1 MYARHF
7 ALYASC
13 ELSVIC
19 CVFGVWLKLGAM
31 NNYWLTTSETAKKLG
46 VSRQHV
52 VDLCDRGELSY
63 VKIGTHRRVLDSVVQ
78 DLIEPPLT
86 REQEKSLWLHRALLT
101 HLMLDPQSVLKTA
114 LTNIHNW
121 KSEQRSDGMVTH
133 YLEQWEQVIDSGV
146 DQVVSVLTGTGGASR
161 ELRQNSP
168 FAGVL
173 SGDER
178 RRVLLSFREHW
189 AKEHAVA

>member
-1 MYARHF
+1 
-7 ALYASC
+7 
-13 ELSVIC
+13 
-19 CVFGVWLKLGAM
+19 M
-31 NNYWLTTSETAKKLG
+31 NNHWLTTSETAKKLG

-63 VKIGTHRRVLDSVVQ
+63 VKVGTHRRILDSVIQ
-78 DLIEPPLT
+78 GLIEPPLT

-101 HLMLDPQSVLKTA
+101 HLMLDPQRVLKTA

-121 KSEQRSDGMVTH
+121 KSEQRSDGMVNR
-133 YLEQWEQVIDSGV
+133 YLEHWEQVIDSGV
-146 DQVVSVLTGTGGASR
+146 NQVASALTDTGGAYR

-173 SGDER
+173 SEDER

-189 AKEHAVA
+189 NKEHAAA